1 MGLFEALLAVGL
13 LTTAYLLLFTA
24 DRSSGCGRAAGLWP
38 PRTLT
43 KEERR
48 T

>member
-24 DRSSGCGRAAGLWP
+24 AR
-38 PRTLT
+38 
-43 KEERR
+43 
-48 T
+48 